1 MGGRRAQ
8 HVAEGHAGQHDVAH
22 IAAAA
27 PEQARILE
35 PGHAL
40 ADREFTHGIPQV
52 LSSAEKTPLVRQA
65 RRGCQFVGTILASL
79 ARFTVAAIS
88 SWENRSNCASPIAC
102 ASAPY
107 FGSPCLIHR
116 K

>member
-1 MGGRRAQ
+1 MGARRAQ
-8 HVAEGHAGQHDVAH
+8 HIAEGHAGQYDVAH

-27 PEQARILE
+27 PEQAWIFE

-65 RRGCQFVGTILASL
+65 RRECQFVGTILASF
-79 ARFTVAAIS
+79 ASFTVAAVS
-88 SWENRSNCASPIAC
+88 SWKNRSNWPTLIGC
-102 ASAPY
+102 
-107 FGSPCLIHR
+107 GSTPSVAKLF
-116 K
+116 

>member
-1 MGGRRAQ
+1 MGVRRAQ
-8 HVAEGHAGQHDVAH
+8 HVAERRAGQHDVAH

-65 RRGCQFVGTILASL
+65 RRECQFVGTILASL
-79 ARFTVAAIS
+79 ASFTVAAIS
-88 SWENRSNCASPIAC
+88 SWKNRSNCATLIGCGSTPSF
-102 ASAPY
+102 ASL
-107 FGSPCLIHR
+107 S
-116 K
+116 